1 MQFQCF
7 QIRLKSQESCKF
19 VNIVGAALREIA
31 VDKFSQLEPIVER
44 KRQHDMSRRLNTQ
57 ILGSCILAS
66 WRSSGTTTNSFK
78 FTHMFIVD
86 ARRAMSSLAK
96 SNANG
101 GGKSKTRPVTFV
113 ARWRFSSD
121 SGTPVFDVAGAS
133 KTWKTVRK
141 FSPGFISEGMWDV
154 AGEVQVDSFEN
165 LILTYERKYLRGT
178 RLEIR
183 TRHTSNS
190 WVATGRVSPC
200 PNLNTQIFLS
210 YLILEHTK

>member
-1 MQFQCF
+1 
-7 QIRLKSQESCKF
+7 
-19 VNIVGAALREIA
+19 
-31 VDKFSQLEPIVER
+31 
-44 KRQHDMSRRLNTQ
+44 
-57 ILGSCILAS
+57 
-66 WRSSGTTTNSFK
+66 
-78 FTHMFIVD
+78 MFIVD

-101 GGKSKTRPVTFV
+101 GGNSKTRPVTFV
-113 ARWRFSSD
+113 ARWRFSSH

-133 KTWKTVRK
+133 KTWKTARK

-190 WVATGRVSPC
+190 WVSTGRVSPC

-210 YLILEHTK
+210 YLILEHTSSSADSTSSFPSHTSHSCQTEVVRDERPYKNTWAQGNEERRQKTTYESHVNCICRF